1 MSRTSPTCWICSTM
15 IVDANLLLYAVD
27 ENSVHNAAAA
37 SWLEDVLDGDSRV
50 GLPWQTIGAFLRI
63 ATHPRVA
70 RNPLSGREAWRFVA
84 DWLAVPVVWIPPATE
99 TTARVYAKMC
109 EHVEIAGNLVP
120 DAQLAALAIEY
131 GVVLAS
137 ADTDFMRF
145 PGLRWTNPLSG

>member
-1 MSRTSPTCWICSTM
+1 M

-27 ENSVHNAAAA
+27 ESSAHNSAAA
-37 SWLEDVLDGDSRV
+37 SWLEDALAGDSRV

-70 RNPLSGREAWRFVA
+70 ENPLPCSEAWRYVA

-99 TTARVYAKMC
+99 TTARVYGKMC
-109 EHVEIAGNLVP
+109 EEVEITGNLVP
-120 DAQLAALAIEY
+120 DAQLAALAVEY
-131 GVVLAS
+131 GVELAS

-145 PGLRWTNPLSG
+145 PGLRWVNPLST

>member
-1 MSRTSPTCWICSTM
+1 M

-70 RNPLSGREAWRFVA
+70 HNPLSGPEAWRYVA
-84 DWLAVPVVWIPPATE
+84 EWLSVTVVWIPPATE

-109 EHVEIAGNLVP
+109 EQVKIAGNLVP
-120 DAQLAALAIEY
+120 DAQLAALAI
-131 GVVLAS
+131 
-137 ADTDFMRF
+137 
-145 PGLRWTNPLSG
+145 